1 MSNTP
6 SNIAL
11 VNCSGSAGKTTSAL
25 GIAIHLTHRGLRVR
39 LHDADPQANASRQ
52 TGYPD
57 PHDQPTMAEILT
69 QKASIADAE
78 RQARIPAGIDN
89 GVPFFED
96 DDEFDIPG
104 LTIVPAYRASLEEYR
119 INSGIR
125 GITRLRN
132 AIQEAP
138 PVDVNLI
145 DAPGGFDVMT
155 MQAILATQAFPEHN
169 HTSGVIACTFPGPK
183 EVEGILE
190 VEHRLSEINDEYN
203 VDAQLRSI
211 IICNVPRKLSKLNEN
226 YIEALQGKYAGRVP
240 PVVHYNLAVS
250 EAYHNYMPALLYA
263 STADQ
268 RRITTEYGAVVHFL
282 EQDNGLFPQLNSRAS
297 L

>member
-1 MSNTP
+1 MSNTA
-6 SNIAL
+6 SNLAFI
-11 VNCSGSAGKTTSAL
+11 NCSGSAGKTTTAMGL
-25 GIAIHLTHRGLRVR
+25 AIHLVRRGLRVR

-52 TGYPD
+52 SGYPD

-69 QKASIADAE
+69 QKATIADAE
-78 RQARIPAGIDN
+78 RQARTPAGIEN
-89 GVPFFED
+89 GVPVFED
-96 DDEFDIPG
+96 GEYDIPG
-104 LTIVPAYRASLEEYR
+104 LTIVPAYRPSLEEYR

-132 AIQEAP
+132 AIQDAP

-169 HTSGVIACTFPGPK
+169 DRSGIIACTFPGPK

-190 VEHRLSEINDEYN
+190 VEHRLQEINDEYR

-211 IICNVPRKLSKLNEN
+211 VICNVPRKLSKLNEN
-226 YIEALQGKYAGRVP
+226 YIESVQGKYAGRVP

-268 RRITTEYGAVVHFL
+268 RRITTEYGAVLHYL
-282 EQDNGLFPQLNSRAS
+282 KQDNGLFPQLDSKAS